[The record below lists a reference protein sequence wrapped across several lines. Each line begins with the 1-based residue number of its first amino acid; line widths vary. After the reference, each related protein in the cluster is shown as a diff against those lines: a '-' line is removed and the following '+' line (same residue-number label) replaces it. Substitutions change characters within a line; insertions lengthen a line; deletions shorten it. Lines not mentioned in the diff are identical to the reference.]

1 MSIVCKNLIQ
11 PTISLEM
18 PVPSQGHY
26 GFHSFPV
33 VDDVCIGGVSAN
45 FLVDTGATLS
55 IVSTSFYDKLT
66 KKPILQEF
74 SQQITSADGGC
85 LSVKGKGEFI
95 FEICENSFQIKAVV
109 ANVRADGII
118 GLDFLKDN
126 DCIIDIVSKRLVVGK
141 KSFNVHFEGPLGC
154 YRVVASETVSIPPMS
169 EMIIPGV
176 VCVPK
181 GGKVKSF
188 EGIIEP
194 IEEKLETDFPLTAR
208 AVVNTS
214 DIVPVRLM
222 NVKPEVRLVHKGT
235 SIGKIHRIQSVSST
249 EHNHNN
255 DSEKYILRQDLQDLF
270 DRSSGDL
277 NENQRQQLRKL
288 LIKYKDSFAE
298 TDKDLG
304 RTSNVKHK
312 INTGNAP
319 AFKEPPRRTP
329 VHLRH
334 EIDKHID
341 EMLEKDVIEP
351 SNSPWASGVVL
362 VKKKDGSFRFCVDYR
377 RLNKVTVKDAYPLPR
392 IDDSLEQL
400 SGNAWFST
408 LDLCSGYWQV
418 ELSPEDR
425 HKTAF
430 ATRRGLFQFKT
441 MP

>member
-1 MSIVCKNLIQ
+1 
-11 PTISLEM
+11 
-18 PVPSQGHY
+18 
-26 GFHSFPV
+26 
-33 VDDVCIGGVSAN
+33 
-45 FLVDTGATLS
+45 
-55 IVSTSFYDKLT
+55 
-66 KKPILQEF
+66 
-74 SQQITSADGGC
+74 
-85 LSVKGKGEFI
+85 
-95 FEICENSFQIKAVV
+95 
-109 ANVRADGII
+109 
-118 GLDFLKDN
+118 
-126 DCIIDIVSKRLVVGK
+126 
-141 KSFNVHFEGPLGC
+141 
-154 YRVVASETVSIPPMS
+154 
-169 EMIIPGV
+169 MIIPGV

-188 EGIIEP
+188 KGIIEP

-208 AVVNTS
+208 AAVNTS

-235 SIGKIHRIQSVSST
+235 SIGEIHRIQSVSST

-319 AFKEPPRRTP
+319 TFKEPPRRTP

-392 IDDSLEQL
+392 IDDSLELL
-400 SGNAWFST
+400 SGNA
-408 LDLCSGYWQV
+408 
-418 ELSPEDR
+418 
-425 HKTAF
+425 
-430 ATRRGLFQFKT
+430 
-441 MP
+441 